1 MIFFISL
8 LAVFLKNGSECK
20 IPVTRIA
27 CPTGVQKLRILGVLM
42 KVVSMSKKIGWF
54 GMLHPCDEECP
65 SGISRLAARTS
76 PQIPA
81 GGAQGGKAGGTFKQ
95 SWKNQGK
102 QRGETGKHR
111 GGKQGEPLNRVG
123 KSREAQG
130 KSRGTDLHRLGKS

>member
-54 GMLHPCDEECP
+54 GMQHPCDEECP
-65 SGISRLAARTS
+65 SGISRLAGHTS

-81 GGAQGGKAGGTFKQ
+81 G
-95 SWKNQGK
+95 
-102 QRGETGKHR
+102 
-111 GGKQGEPLNRVG
+111 
-123 KSREAQG
+123 EAQG
-130 KSRGTDLHRLGKS
+130 EKQGGLAQTFTDLEKTEQLVSKQS